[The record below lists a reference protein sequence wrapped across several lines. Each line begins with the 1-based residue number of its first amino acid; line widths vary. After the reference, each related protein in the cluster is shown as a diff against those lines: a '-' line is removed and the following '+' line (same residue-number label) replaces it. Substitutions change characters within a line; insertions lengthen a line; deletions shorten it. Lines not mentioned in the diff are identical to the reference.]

1 MRKLVFTNIADRT
14 TDEAFNTQVRQF
26 LSFLEGRID
35 EVIKYGSEVG
45 EDEIQSE
52 LGRIASEAVKEH
64 QLRWRILDYLAFW
77 EIDLN
82 GSERLE
88 LIESCLLLIQTAMN
102 GSIPSEN
109 PKLIKCV
116 RTLFSEKPIGHAPL
130 DLYRPVG
137 NEIWNK
143 DLAGYQD
150 CVRQGTL
157 LALSV
162 NLHQIFVLFGLILPS
177 PAASKK
183 SFQGDLT
190 RSQCEVYGRLEH
202 FLQLKLFPRIA
213 GGIQARPHAL
223 LIGPSG
229 VGKTAL
235 VRGFA
240 EDLLKKRGVALPLYL
255 CDAGTWLPDGARS
268 EPNTLRAIKQ
278 WMWREVEQAGIIFI
292 DELDKLY
299 AQQDWGRSVVQ
310 NVFSLL
316 DNRLDSVPYWTEADS
331 SFLEAKVLIL
341 GAGTFQRSQ
350 KAALTDSA
358 NVTRKGARID
368 RIERDSEIPEELL
381 FRFNADVVYL
391 DPMLEVEIQDRI
403 ARIHQDLNLRAPVAS
418 RIAELASRASNSN
431 RQMRW
436 LEAYV
441 SKLIE
446 KQYLAEE
453 AAKKKGSTDQELT
466 MR

>member
-1 MRKLVFTNIADRT
+1 M
-14 TDEAFNTQVRQF
+14 
-26 LSFLEGRID
+26 
-35 EVIKYGSEVG
+35 
-45 EDEIQSE
+45 
-52 LGRIASEAVKEH
+52 
-64 QLRWRILDYLAFW
+64 
-77 EIDLN
+77 
-82 GSERLE
+82 
-88 LIESCLLLIQTAMN
+88 
-102 GSIPSEN
+102 
-109 PKLIKCV
+109 
-116 RTLFSEKPIGHAPL
+116 
-130 DLYRPVG
+130 
-137 NEIWNK
+137 
-143 DLAGYQD
+143 AGYQD
-150 CVRQGTL
+150 SVRQGTL

-162 NLHQIFVLFGLILPS
+162 NLHRIFVLFGLILPS
-177 PAASKK
+177 PTPSKK

-190 RSQCEVYGRLEH
+190 RSQREAYGRLEH
-202 FLQLKLFPRIA
+202 FLRLKLFPRVA
-213 GGIQARPHAL
+213 GGIQPRPHAL

-240 EDLLKKRGVALPLYL
+240 EDLLKKRGVAFPLFL
-255 CDAGTWLPDGARS
+255 SDAGTWLPDGARS

-310 NVFSLL
+310 NVLSLL
-316 DNRLDSVPYWTEADS
+316 DNRLDSVPYWTETDS
-331 SFLEAKVLIL
+331 RLLEEKVMII
-341 GAGTFQRSQ
+341 GAGTWQKTQ

-358 NVTRKGARID
+358 NVSRKGARID

-418 RIAELASRASNSN
+418 RIAELASRASSSN

-446 KQYLAEE
+446 KQYLAEQ
-453 AAKKKGSTDQELT
+453 AAKKNGSTDQELT

>member
-1 MRKLVFTNIADRT
+1 M
-14 TDEAFNTQVRQF
+14 
-26 LSFLEGRID
+26 
-35 EVIKYGSEVG
+35 
-45 EDEIQSE
+45 
-52 LGRIASEAVKEH
+52 
-64 QLRWRILDYLAFW
+64 
-77 EIDLN
+77 
-82 GSERLE
+82 
-88 LIESCLLLIQTAMN
+88 
-102 GSIPSEN
+102 
-109 PKLIKCV
+109 
-116 RTLFSEKPIGHAPL
+116 
-130 DLYRPVG
+130 
-137 NEIWNK
+137 
-143 DLAGYQD
+143 
-150 CVRQGTL
+150 
-157 LALSV
+157 
-162 NLHQIFVLFGLILPS
+162 
-177 PAASKK
+177 
-183 SFQGDLT
+183 
-190 RSQCEVYGRLEH
+190 
-202 FLQLKLFPRIA
+202 
-213 GGIQARPHAL
+213 
-223 LIGPSG
+223 
-229 VGKTAL
+229 
-235 VRGFA
+235 
-240 EDLLKKRGVALPLYL
+240 
-255 CDAGTWLPDGARS
+255 
-268 EPNTLRAIKQ
+268 RAIKQ

-331 SFLEAKVLIL
+331 RFLEAKVLIL

-358 NVTRKGARID
+358 NVSRKGARID

-418 RIAELASRASNSN
+418 RIAELASRASSSN

>member
-1 MRKLVFTNIADRT
+1 M
-14 TDEAFNTQVRQF
+14 
-26 LSFLEGRID
+26 
-35 EVIKYGSEVG
+35 IKCGSGVG

-52 LGRIASEAVKEH
+52 LGKIASEAVKEH
-64 QLRWRILDYLAFW
+64 QLRWRILDYLAFS

-82 GSERLE
+82 GLERLE
-88 LIESCLLLIQTAMN
+88 LIESYLLLIQTAMN
-102 GSIPSEN
+102 GSIPLQN
-109 PKLIKCV
+109 PKLIKSV
-116 RTLFSEKPIGHAPL
+116 QTLFSEKLIGHAPL
-130 DLYRPVG
+130 DIYRPVG
-137 NEIWNK
+137 NEIWNVQ
-143 DLAGYQD
+143 DLSGFQD
-150 CVRQGTL
+150 AVRQGTL

-162 NLHQIFVLFGLILPS
+162 SLHRIFVLFGLIRPS
-177 PAASKK
+177 PTASKK

-190 RSQCEVYGRLEH
+190 RSQREAYGRLEH
-202 FLQLKLFPRIA
+202 FLRLKLFPRVA
-213 GGIQARPHAL
+213 GGIQPRPHAL

-240 EDLLKKRGVALPLYL
+240 EDLLKKRGVAFPLFL
-255 CDAGTWLPDGARS
+255 SDAGTWLPDGARS

-310 NVFSLL
+310 NVLSLL
-316 DNRLDSVPYWTEADS
+316 DNRLDSVPYWTETDS
-331 SFLEAKVLIL
+331 RLLEEKVMII
-341 GAGTFQRSQ
+341 GAGTWAKTQ

-358 NVTRKGARID
+358 NVSRKGARID

-418 RIAELASRASNSN
+418 RIAELASRASSSN

-446 KQYLAEE
+446 KQYLAEQ
-453 AAKKKGSTDQELT
+453 AAKNGSTDQELT